1 MYIYIHDYIYNHK
14 KYVIPWRCA
23 VCCFLQSFWSR
34 PCLASGN
41 GLTGS
46 AVLARGGSTSS
57 HDLWTNT
64 SLQNNFKPRSN
75 RSIHFRL
82 NFWQYIDNV
91 TDINIIHLYSVM
103 CIYIYIFFMFVSS
116 LYHKLDLECLVFS
129 FFFGSLQVDELT
141 HLGVDHS
148 VIGQHRSCQGTRQQ
162 QCGQDLEDVS

>member
-103 CIYIYIFFMFVSS
+103 CIYIYIFHVCFITISQIRSRVSG
-116 LYHKLDLECLVFS
+116 VFI
-129 FFFGSLQVDELT
+129 FFRKSSSRWVDPPW
-141 HLGVDHS
+141 S
-148 VIGQHRSCQGTRQQ
+148 RS
-162 QCGQDLEDVS
+162 